1 MSNKFSNRLKI
12 LRIKYGYTQKELSK
26 IIGIKQTTIS
36 NYEKGLR
43 FPDAYKL
50 KQIANLFNVSVD
62 YLLGQ
67 DDSILIRE
75 SVKSNLINKEDYK
88 FFLDYLLQG
97 KKEEARQLILDIC
110 NMGATIDDIYF
121 NILEKTLIETGY
133 FWEKGKVDVWK
144 EHYVS
149 ENILDIMRDVGSFY
163 EKEKNIEKSVI
174 ALTAG
179 GELHNIGIKM
189 ISDLLELEGYKVT
202 YLGSN
207 VPVLSLINAI
217 ESENAKVI
225 AISVTMEY
233 NIESSKNIIEAIRNK
248 FRDKAPTIIIGGRAF
263 LNIKDV
269 CSVTGADYYCK
280 NINDIRAV
288 II

>member
-1 MSNKFSNRLKI
+1 MSNKFSKRLKI
-12 LRIKYGYTQKELSK
+12 LRIKYGYTQKEISK

-43 FPDAYKL
+43 FPDADKL

-88 FFLDYLLQG
+88 IFLDYLLEG
-97 KKEEARQLILDIC
+97 KKEDARQLILDIC
-110 NMGATIDDIYF
+110 NMGVPIDDIYY
-121 NILEKTLIETGY
+121 NILEKTLIEIGDL
-133 FWEKGKVDVWK
+133 WGKGKVDVWK

-149 ENILDIMRDVGSFY
+149 ENILDIMRDIKSFY
-163 EKEKNIEKSVI
+163 EKEKNIKKSVI
-174 ALTAG
+174 ALTAS
-179 GELHNIGIKM
+179 GELHNIGLKM

-202 YLGSN
+202 YLGVN
-207 VPVLSLINAI
+207 VPTLSLLNAI
-217 ESENAKVI
+217 ESENPKVI

-233 NIESSKNIIEAIRNK
+233 NIDSSKNMIEAIRSK
-248 FRDKAPTIIIGGRAF
+248 FRDKAPIIIIGGRAF

-280 NINDIRAV
+280 NINDIRA
-288 II
+288 III